1 MFDIVMFV
9 VGSTGILLLSR
20 QALRNMHSHGF
31 YRFFAFELLLIL
43 LLMNRHYWFD
53 EPFALPQILSWI
65 LLSVSL
71 VFAVQGFSLL
81 RNVGEPGRQIES
93 TIVLVQVGIYKY
105 IRHPLYSSLM
115 LFGWGVFFKQLS
127 KAAVILTALAT
138 VFLLL
143 TAKVEEG
150 ENTEKFGEA
159 YTTYMAGTKRFF
171 PYIF

>member
-81 RNVGEPGRQIES
+81 RNVGKPGRQIES
-93 TIVLVQVGIYKY
+93 TRVLVQVGIYKY

-115 LFGWGVFFKQLS
+115 LFGWGVFFKQLC